1 MNDILS
7 RLSDCPEVSFIDG
20 ISFAD
25 LQEKMIQD
33 YQEKFKELTGKDV
46 TLAPAD
52 PYRLILYSCA
62 VAIYQAY
69 QYGDRAGKMGL
80 LKYSTGSF
88 LDNLAAL
95 KGVRRNE
102 PSAAQATVRFT
113 LSAVLSK
120 TAEIP
125 KGTRVKGIDLYFETI
140 DPAEILAGNL
150 YVDVAVKCQTAG
162 SIGNGFLPGDIQT
175 LVDPLPYILSIRN
188 ITQSSGGTDR
198 ETDEELA
205 ERVYLSPSSYSTAGP
220 QSAYEYWVK
229 TYSPAISECRII
241 SEAPGEVDIYVA
253 ENGEIPSDGFVKGLT
268 EYLENSSVRPLTDKV
283 VVKKPEIVNYEIEF
297 TYYIQSADRNKETTI
312 KAEVENACNNY
323 IAWQRHIGRDITPTQ
338 LIYELIKAGAQSVEV
353 TKPSYTELT
362 EAQIAVAGAPVVTY
376 GGLRDG

>member
-1 MNDILS
+1 MEVPPDASPPFFLRARRAQAFGVGVVFHSGDFKVDYTPVDGEPIDFS
-7 RLSDCPEVSFIDG
+7 RLAEI
-20 ISFAD
+20 
-25 LQEKMIQD
+25 
-33 YQEKFKELTGKDV
+33 GKKGV
-46 TLAPAD
+46 TLMLCDSTNALRPGFTASE
-52 PYRLILYSCA
+52 RVVGQTIENIFRTAKTRIIIATFSSNVHRVQRIIENA
-62 VAIYQAY
+62 VKFGRKVAIYQAY

-102 PSAAQATVRFT
+102 PSAAEATVRFT

-188 ITQSSGGTDR
+188 ITQSSGR
-198 ETDEELA
+198 LQFFHQQLL
-205 ERVYLSPSSYSTAGP
+205 VY
-220 QSAYEYWVK
+220 
-229 TYSPAISECRII
+229 IHII
-241 SEAPGEVDIYVA
+241 TKLVQ
-253 ENGEIPSDGFVKGLT
+253 
-268 EYLENSSVRPLTDKV
+268 RM
-283 VVKKPEIVNYEIEF
+283 
-297 TYYIQSADRNKETTI
+297 
-312 KAEVENACNNY
+312 
-323 IAWQRHIGRDITPTQ
+323 IA
-338 LIYELIKAGAQSVEV
+338 V
-353 TKPSYTELT
+353 TKFHIHHAEKHHRV
-362 EAQIAVAGAPVVTY
+362 I
-376 GGLRDG
+376 R

>member
-102 PSAAQATVRFT
+102 PSAAQATVRFDPVFICT
-113 LSAVLSK
+113 LRASC
-120 TAEIP
+120 
-125 KGTRVKGIDLYFETI
+125 GI
-140 DPAEILAGNL
+140 AG
-150 YVDVAVKCQTAG
+150 
-162 SIGNGFLPGDIQT
+162 
-175 LVDPLPYILSIRN
+175 R
-188 ITQSSGGTDR
+188 R
-198 ETDEELA
+198 
-205 ERVYLSPSSYSTAGP
+205 
-220 QSAYEYWVK
+220 
-229 TYSPAISECRII
+229 
-241 SEAPGEVDIYVA
+241 
-253 ENGEIPSDGFVKGLT
+253 
-268 EYLENSSVRPLTDKV
+268 
-283 VVKKPEIVNYEIEF
+283 
-297 TYYIQSADRNKETTI
+297 
-312 KAEVENACNNY
+312 
-323 IAWQRHIGRDITPTQ
+323 
-338 LIYELIKAGAQSVEV
+338 
-353 TKPSYTELT
+353 
-362 EAQIAVAGAPVVTY
+362 
-376 GGLRDG
+376 